1 MPFATTLQGPEG
13 PASGKRG
20 RKVSQQPRP
29 YTKIEEK
36 IRAKLAELGQRLD
49 PITHP
54 AWYFIVNFQDLADG
68 QPIGRLLRYE
78 EGNLPFE
85 PVAHLDIPGR
95 IVGDVRIAD
104 GRAYFDGNGYVEFQV
119 TTDQRDQLFGPVEP
133 AKLEV
138 ELASPKDLVM
148 IGHGH
153 ISQAEPGV
161 TQANPVLY
169 VKSAGS
175 EFGLFAPDGAIH
187 SKVNVDECSGPA
199 EAAAIAQ
206 SLNSVIWFAY
216 ISKKTPAGGAAMPRW
231 VHEIIDPNDIL
242 TAIKPKPFDLSQHV
256 EVRLEPGTTFTIGG
270 APDAQP
276 FKGWLEEVIFD
287 PTGGGG
293 SGRGG

>member
-1 MPFATTLQGPEG
+1 MSTP
-13 PASGKRG
+13 
-20 RKVSQQPRP
+20 PRP

-36 IRAKLAELGQRLD
+36 IRAKLAAMGERLD

-54 AWYFIVNFQDLADG
+54 AWYFIVNFQELADG
-68 QPIGRLLRYE
+68 RPIGRLLRYE

-85 PVAHLDIPGR
+85 PAAHLDIPGR

-119 TTDQRDQLFGPVEP
+119 TTDQRDQLFGPIEP

-153 ISQAEPGV
+153 ISQAESGA
-161 TQANPVLY
+161 TEANPVLY

-175 EFGLFAPDGAIH
+175 EFGLFVPDGAIH
-187 SKVNVDECSGPA
+187 SKVNVDQRSGPP

-206 SLNSVIWFAY
+206 SLDSVIWFAY
-216 ISKKTPAGGAAMPRW
+216 ISKKTPSGGAAMPRW
-231 VHEIIDPNDIL
+231 VHEVIDPNDIL
-242 TAIKPKPFDLSQHV
+242 TPMAQKPFDLSQHV

-270 APDAQP
+270 APGEARL
-276 FKGWLEEVIFD
+276 KGWLEEVIFD
-287 PTGGGG
+287 PTGGTGG
-293 SGRGG
+293 GRVG